1 MGYDLSLGPS
11 GNIKIQITMLE
22 RFLTYDLNCY
32 RVAVYILFE
41 LSNIR
46 SSSNK
51 LGADWPEF

>member
-1 MGYDLSLGPS
+1 MGYDLGLGPS

-32 RVAVYILFE
+32 RAAVYILFE
-41 LSNIR
+41 LSNIQ

-51 LGADWPEF
+51 LETGCHEF